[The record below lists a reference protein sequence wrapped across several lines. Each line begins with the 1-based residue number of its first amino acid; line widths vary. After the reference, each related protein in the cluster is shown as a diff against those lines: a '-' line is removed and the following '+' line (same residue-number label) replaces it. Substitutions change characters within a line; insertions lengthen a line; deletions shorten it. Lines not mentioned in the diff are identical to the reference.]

1 MKNFEKY
8 EEEIKE
14 LCYCFGFNE
23 KTKKILECGN
33 CHECLFYDEDLNEE
47 ELLPCKDDKIIEWLY
62 QEYNPKA
69 QLTIKEIE
77 ELLKDKYPNGI
88 EVVK

>member
-8 EEEIKE
+8 EKEIKE
-14 LCYCFGFNE
+14 LDYCFGFDA
-23 KTKKILECGN
+23 KTKKILECGDYRD
-33 CHECLFYDEDLNEE
+33 CLFYDIEQEYE
-47 ELLPCKDDKIIEWLY
+47 ISLPCRGDKIVKWLY
-62 QEYNPKA
+62 EEYNPKT

>member
-8 EEEIKE
+8 EEEIKK
-14 LCYCFGFNE
+14 LNYSFGFNP
-23 KTKKILECGN
+23 KTKQIFECYN
-33 CHECLFYDEDLNEE
+33 CSHCLFYDHEEGFCLNNEIV
-47 ELLPCKDDKIIEWLY
+47 KWLY
-62 QEYNPKA
+62 EEYNPKT

>member
-8 EEEIKE
+8 EEEIKKENYEIAVNKYTKE
-14 LCYCFGFNE
+14 LM
-23 KTKKILECGN
+23 TCGSN
-33 CHECLFYDEDLNEE
+33 CRECLFN
-47 ELLPCKDDKIIEWLY
+47 IECCNNKLWLTRIKWLY
-62 QEYNPKA
+62 EEYNPKA

-88 EVVK
+88 EVIK

>member
-8 EEEIKE
+8 EEEIKK
-14 LCYCFGFNE
+14 LNYNFGFNQ
-23 KTKKILECGN
+23 KTKEIFECCDCDN
-33 CHECLFYDEDLNEE
+33 CLFHTGSYDNS
-47 ELLPCKDDKIIEWLY
+47 CYGMVKWLY
-62 QEYNPKA
+62 EEYNPKA

>member
-8 EEEIKE
+8 EEEIKK
-14 LCYCFGFNE
+14 LNYDFKVFKNKVLKCDSYCEECDFYSDYCSCCINL
-23 KTKKILECGN
+23 TK
-33 CHECLFYDEDLNEE
+33 
-47 ELLPCKDDKIIEWLY
+47 WLY
-62 QEYNPKA
+62 EEYNPKT

-88 EVVK
+88 EVIK

>member
-8 EEEIKE
+8 EEEIKKID
-14 LCYCFGFNE
+14 YHDFAFNI
-23 KTKKILECGN
+23 KDKKILKCQLCDCN
-33 CHECLFYDEDLNEE
+33 ECLFNDSCYLSN
-47 ELLPCKDDKIIEWLY
+47 KIEWLY
-62 QEYNPKA
+62 EEYNPKA

-77 ELLKDKYPNGI
+77 DLLKDKYPNGI

>member
-8 EEEIKE
+8 EKEIKKAD
-14 LCYCFGFNE
+14 YNFAFDYKN
-23 KTKKILECGN
+23 KKVLSCMKMNCDECI
-33 CHECLFYDEDLNEE
+33 FYDNCSGDT
-47 ELLPCKDDKIIEWLY
+47 KINWLF
-62 QEYNPKA
+62 QEYNPKT

-88 EVVK
+88 EVVE